1 MLKTK
6 ISILIGS
13 VAVLAAGCASQP
25 HIVTSSVGP
34 TPLNM
39 EDSYGKGD
47 LRVFTETESQQVGD
61 STYYF
66 PHTDYDILSDAN
78 QKLQNVP
85 NHLGPMDQ
93 NPTLVTLPAGKYRV
107 RYRGVT
113 VPVTIAAGRTTV
125 VHLDGDWHP
134 PVNVSSNRIVRL
146 PNGEAVGWQVAAG
159 E

>member
-1 MLKTK
+1 MIKTR
-6 ISILIGS
+6 ISIIIGS
-13 VAVLAAGCASQP
+13 VVILAAGCASQP
-25 HIVTSSVGP
+25 HLTTSSVGP
-34 TPLNM
+34 VPFDR

-47 LRVFTETESQQVGD
+47 LKVFTVTEAQQVGD
-61 STYYF
+61 STYYY
-66 PHTDYDILSDAN
+66 PHTDYDILSDTN

-113 VPVTIAAGRTTV
+113 VPVSIAAGRTTV

-134 PVNVSSNRIVRL
+134 PTNVSHDQVVYL
-146 PNGEAVGWQVAAG
+146 PDGEAVGWQGAAG

>member
-1 MLKTK
+1 MVKTK

-13 VAVLAAGCASQP
+13 VAILAAGCASHP
-25 HIVTSSVGP
+25 IVLTSSVGP
-34 TPLNM
+34 TPFNR

-47 LRVFTETESQQVGD
+47 LQVFTETETQQVGD
-61 STYYF
+61 STYYY
-66 PHTDYDILSDAN
+66 PHTDYDILTDAN
-78 QKLQNVP
+78 QRLQNVP

-93 NPTLVTLPAGKYRV
+93 NPTIVTLSAGKYRV

-113 VPVTIAAGRTTV
+113 VPVAVSAGRTTV

-134 PVNVSSNRIVRL
+134 PADVSSNQIVYL
-146 PNGEAVGWQVAAG
+146 PNGEAVGWQGAAG

>member
-6 ISILIGS
+6 ISIFIGS
-13 VAVLAAGCASQP
+13 VIVLSAGCASQP
-25 HIVTSSVGP
+25 NIVTSSVGP
-34 TPLNM
+34 TPVTM

-47 LRVFTETESQQVGD
+47 LKVFTETEMQQVGD

-66 PHTDYDILSDAN
+66 PHTDYDILSEAN

-113 VPVTIAAGRTTV
+113 VPVSIAAGRTTV

-134 PVNVSSNRIVRL
+134 PTNVSRDQVVYL
-146 PNGEAVGWQVAAG
+146 PNGEAVGWQGAAG